1 MTSIFNLALM
11 LFALVVLP
19 AAWYYSR
26 TNGKHAENL
35 RPFISNLEKTI
46 RQKTKNDVV
55 AGVIVLIMLLSI
67 IILIEFG
74 VI

>member
-1 MTSIFNLALM
+1 M
-11 LFALVVLP
+11 
-19 AAWYYSR
+19 
-26 TNGKHAENL
+26 ENL

-46 RQKTKNDVV
+46 RQKTKNDVI
-55 AGVIVLIMLLSI
+55 AGVIVLVMLLSI